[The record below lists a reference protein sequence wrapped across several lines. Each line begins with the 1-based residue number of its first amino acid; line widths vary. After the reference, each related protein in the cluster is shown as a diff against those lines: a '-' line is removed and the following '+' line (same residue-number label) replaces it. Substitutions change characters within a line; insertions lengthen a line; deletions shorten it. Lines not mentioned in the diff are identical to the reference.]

1 VVLLSLY
8 HLRTSS
14 AVVEHAG
21 KTRDE
26 KAYHSSRI
34 TNQTIIRLEDREYR
48 SVRGGPSIRP
58 SSILMGTV
66 PILSSQL
73 DTFTNKLIHN
83 NSPTSHLS

>member
-1 VVLLSLY
+1 MVLLSWY

-14 AVVEHAG
+14 AVVKHAD
-21 KTRDE
+21 KSRDE
-26 KAYHSSRI
+26 RAYHSSRI

-58 SSILMGTV
+58 SSILVGTV

-73 DTFTNKLIHN
+73 DTITNK
-83 NSPTSHLS
+83 